1 MPALVTARL
10 ELIPVT
16 LEAIEAVIAGDKPR
30 AERAVGAAFPPEWP
44 NRELIERGFPFS
56 LDAIRADPVTRLWGD
71 TLVLAREGP
80 RRVVGSVV
88 FHGKPAPRT
97 GEPGAGGSMT
107 RGGVA
112 EVGYG
117 IEERSR
123 GQGLAVEATRA
134 CVEWALE
141 QPGVA
146 AVQATTFPWHAAS
159 LGVIRRLGMASIGS
173 RDHPVF
179 GELLVFER
187 ARG

>member
-1 MPALVTARL
+1 VPALVTARL

-30 AERAVGAAFPPEWP
+30 AERVVGAAFPPEWP

-88 FHGKPAPRT
+88 FHGKPD
-97 GEPGAGGSMT
+97 GGI
-107 RGGVA
+107 A
-112 EVGYG
+112 EVAYA
-117 IEERSR
+117 IEESSR
-123 GQGLAVEATRA
+123 GQGLATEATRA
-134 CVEWALE
+134 CVEWALAQIGIE
-141 QPGVA
+141 
-146 AVQATTFPWHAAS
+146 AVQATTFPWHLAS
-159 LGVIRRLGMASIGS
+159 LGVIRNVGMVQVAT
-173 RDHPVF
+173 REHDVL

-187 ARG
+187 RR

>member
-1 MPALVTARL
+1 VPALVTARL

-88 FHGKPAPRT
+88 FHGKPTA
-97 GEPGAGGSMT
+97 
-107 RGGVA
+107 GVA

-117 IEERSR
+117 IEEGSR

-134 CVEWALE
+134 CVEWAIA
-141 QPGVA
+141 QPGVT

-159 LGVIRRLGMASIGS
+159 LGVIRRLGMNAVGS
-173 RDHPVF
+173 REHPVF

-187 ARG
+187 ARGPV